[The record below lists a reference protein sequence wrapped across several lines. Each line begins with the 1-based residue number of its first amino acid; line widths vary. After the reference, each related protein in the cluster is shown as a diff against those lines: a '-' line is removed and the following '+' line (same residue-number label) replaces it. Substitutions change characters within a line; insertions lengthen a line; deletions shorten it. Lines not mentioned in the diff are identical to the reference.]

1 MMVSEHI
8 TVRIRKAVPAFL
20 MVGFLGVGFLL
31 GMQVG
36 HAEAGGSAQ
45 ANRDQ
50 LFAPFWESWDLL
62 HASYVEPLDDTALM
76 EAALTGMLESLGD
89 DHTFY
94 MDPETFAIV
103 NNDLQGE
110 FEGIGATVRQ
120 NQDTGALMIVNVLP
134 ESPAQ
139 RAGIRTG
146 DAIVQVDGTDIT
158 AMAQGEIISRIRGP
172 EGTVVSLGIMRSSET
187 SMLIISV
194 TRARIQIDSVQAEI
208 LEGDLAYIRVQQFG
222 GQTARDLKDALQDLD
237 VENRQGL
244 ILDLRGNPGGFL
256 TSAVDVT
263 SEFLSEG
270 LVLIERF
277 RDGERTYEVNGSPS
291 APTVPMVVLVDEGS
305 ASASEI
311 LAGALQD
318 VGRATI
324 VGAPT
329 FGKGSVQSWREL
341 SNGGGVRVTIARWY
355 TPADRT
361 IHQVG
366 LLPDIEVLVDPD
378 DVDGELDVQLQA
390 AIDLLTEQVTA
401 TQP

>member
-1 MMVSEHI
+1 MFNEYI
-8 TVRIRKAVPAFL
+8 LVRMRKAVPALL
-20 MVGFLGVGFLL
+20 MVGCLGVGYLL

-36 HAEAGGSAQ
+36 PAAAGDSTQ
-45 ANRDQ
+45 ASRDQ

-62 HASYVEPLDDTALM
+62 HTNYVEELDDNALM
-76 EAALTGMLESLGD
+76 EAALVGMLDSLGD
-89 DHTFY
+89 EHTYY

-120 NQDTGALMIVNVLP
+120 NQDTGALIIINVLP
-134 ESPAQ
+134 ESPALS
-139 RAGIRTG
+139 AGIQPG
-146 DAIVQVDGTDIT
+146 DAIVQVDGADIT
-158 AMAQGEIISRIRGP
+158 TMNQSEIIGRIRGP
-172 EGTVVSLGIMRSSET
+172 EGTVVSLGIMRASET
-187 SMLIISV
+187 RMLIISV

-208 LEGDLAYIRVQQFG
+208 LEGDLAYVQVQQFASD
-222 GQTARDLKDALQDLD
+222 TAGDLHETLEDLD
-237 VENRQGL
+237 VENRQGM
-244 ILDLRGNPGGFL
+244 ILDLRGNPGGYL
-256 TSAVDVT
+256 TAAVDVT
-263 SEFLSEG
+263 SEFLAEG
-270 LVLIERF
+270 VVLIERY
-277 RDGERTYEVNGSPS
+277 RDGERTYEVNGHPT

-318 VGRATI
+318 FGRAVL

-355 TPADRT
+355 TPHDRT

-366 LLPDIEVLVDPD
+366 LSPDVEVLVDPD
-378 DVDGELDVQLQA
+378 VDDGTVDVQLQA
-390 AIDLLTEQVTA
+390 AIELLTEQVTA